1 MARRFEEAFEEASV
15 IAVLLKAFAKLGGPD
30 PASVQVTAHRWRYA
44 DTANPL
50 NMGSWWDAAASLG
63 MCGDWLHN
71 GTVEGAWLSGIS
83 LARHVHMALL
93 AHAG

>member
-1 MARRFEEAFEEASV
+1 MARRFEEAFEETSV
-15 IAVLLKAFAKLGGPD
+15 TAVLLKAFAKLGGSD
-30 PASVQVTAHRWRYA
+30 PASVQVTAHRWRYG
-44 DTANPL
+44 DTANRL

-71 GTVEGAWLSGIS
+71 GTVEGAWLSSIS
-83 LARHVHMALL
+83 LACHVHMALL